1 MRKSLFS
8 IVITLL
14 LLTACTSQPQPEK
27 DMISDNFNFAGQ
39 QLTFSFGEIKKA
51 LDEESQESREQREKR
66 EWGPLTNPRTIE
78 PDGTL
83 RLVVSRDWTSGF
95 YPGELWYM
103 YEYTGDQKW
112 ADQARHYTGLIEREK
127 LNGGTHDM
135 GFKMYCS
142 YGNGYRLTNDAD
154 YRDILLQSA
163 RTLITRY
170 KENVGCLR
178 SWDHNTDKWQ
188 CPVIIDNM
196 MNLELLFWAFKESG
210 DSTFYNIAVNHAN
223 TTMKNHFR
231 SDYSSYHVV
240 DYDTITGNILNK
252 HTHQG
257 LAHES
262 AWARGQAWALYGYT
276 MCYRETQDVAYLEQA
291 KHIENYLFTHPNMP
305 EDLIPYWDF
314 DAPEIPN
321 EPRDASAA
329 AVIASALYELS
340 TYVSQQA
347 DDYRAKADKIM
358 ESLSSS
364 AYRSPLNENRGFLLL
379 HSTGSKPGNSEVDVP
394 LVYADYYFL
403 EALLRK
409 KALLETDKEISAWRT
424 KTKDVLQEQI
434 LKDAADYLKEEP
446 ITVTANTSDRSAGDI
461 HDFFSEGDYWWP
473 NPEDPQGPYI
483 QRDGETNPDNFV
495 AHRHAMVRFS
505 RIVGNMAS
513 AWLITGD
520 AKYAQ
525 HAMKHAKAWFVD
537 PATHMNPNLLY
548 AQAIK
553 GRVTGRGIGIIDTIH
568 LMEVVQ
574 GLIRMQEVLDQKDMD
589 AIRSWF
595 VEYQG
600 WLMTHP
606 YSMAEMNA
614 TNNHATCWV
623 MQVASFA
630 KFTGDEQVLEMC
642 RKRDKE
648 ILLRQMAEDGSF
660 PREINRTKPYGY
672 SLFNLD
678 AMATICQILSDGAN
692 DLWDYKTPE
701 GQGIRKG
708 IEFLYP
714 YTADKGKWPYG
725 EDVLYWNEWPVAQ
738 PFLLFGAVAFD
749 KEDYFSLWSRLDHDP
764 QENEVLRNLP
774 IRNPLI
780 WM

>member
-1 MRKSLFS
+1 MKKHLFTT
-8 IVITLL
+8 VIIMLIFA
-14 LLTACTSQPQPEK
+14 ACTSRPQQVK
-27 DMISDNFNFAGQ
+27 DVIEDNFLFAGE
-39 QLTFSFGEIKKA
+39 QLTYSFEEITQA
-51 LDEESQESREQREKR
+51 LNNESQENKEQREKR
-66 EWGPLTNPRTIE
+66 NQGPLTNPRTIE

-83 RLVVSRDWTSGF
+83 QLVVSRDWTSGF

-103 YEYTGDQKW
+103 YEYTGDTKW
-112 ADQARHYTGLIEREK
+112 AEHARHYTGLIEREK

-142 YGNGYRLTNDAD
+142 YGNGYRLTKDAA
-154 YRDILLQSA
+154 YREILLQSA

-178 SWDHNTDKWQ
+178 SWDHNKDKWQ

-210 DSTFYNIAVNHAN
+210 DSVFYNIAVNHAN

-231 SDYSSYHVV
+231 SDYSSYHVI
-240 DYDTITGNILNK
+240 DYDTITGNVLNK

-262 AWARGQAWALYGYT
+262 AWSRGQAWGLYGYT
-276 MCYRETQDVAYLEQA
+276 MCYRETNRPEYLEQA
-291 KHIENYLFTHPNMP
+291 KHIENYIFTHSNMP

-340 TYVSQQA
+340 TYVPQRA
-347 DDYRAKADKIM
+347 EDYRAKADKII
-358 ESLSSS
+358 ESLSSP

-379 HSTGSKPGNSEVDVP
+379 HSTGSKPSNTEVDKP

-409 KALLETDKEISAWRT
+409 KALLEADNKVVIWKN
-424 KTKDVLQEQI
+424 KTQEVLKEQI
-434 LKDAADYLKEEP
+434 LKDAAVYLKEEP
-446 ITVTANTSDRSAGDI
+446 VTVTAHTSDRSAGGI

-473 NPEDPQGPYI
+473 NPEEPNGPYI

-495 AHRHAMVRFS
+495 DHRHDMVRFS

-520 AKYAQ
+520 KKYAQ
-525 HAMKHAKAWFVD
+525 HAMKHAKAWFIN
-537 PATHMNPNLLY
+537 PETLMSPNLLY

-574 GLIRMQEVLDQKDMD
+574 GLICMQSVLDSNDMTD
-589 AIRSWF
+589 IRSWF
-595 VEYQG
+595 TQYLE

-606 YSMAEMNA
+606 YSMTEMNA
-614 TNNHATCWV
+614 LNNHATCWV

-630 KFTGDEQVLEMC
+630 RLTDNEQILNMC
-642 RKRDKE
+642 RQRYKNF
-648 ILLRQMAEDGSF
+648 LLPQMAEDGSF

-678 AMATICQILSDGAN
+678 AMATICRILSDGAN
-692 DLWDYKTPE
+692 DLWNYTTPE

-708 IEFLYP
+708 MTFLYP
-714 YTADKGKWPYG
+714 YTEDKSIWPYG
-725 EDVLYWNEWPVAQ
+725 KDVLYWDEWPVAQ
-738 PFLLFGAVAFD
+738 PYLIFGAIAFD
-749 KEDYFSLWSRLDHDP
+749 KDDYFNLWSRLQHDP